1 METVKGREKGGGG
14 RKGGEGEREGE
25 KERWEE
31 GRVRER
37 LSKGP
42 KKNCHFSPA
51 WGLFEFASA
60 TQRFSLT

>member
-1 METVKGREKGGGG
+1 MVRIQGSDISIGNCE
-14 RKGGEGEREGE
+14 GEGEREGE
-25 KERWEE
+25 RERWGE

-42 KKNCHFSPA
+42 KKNCHFSPP